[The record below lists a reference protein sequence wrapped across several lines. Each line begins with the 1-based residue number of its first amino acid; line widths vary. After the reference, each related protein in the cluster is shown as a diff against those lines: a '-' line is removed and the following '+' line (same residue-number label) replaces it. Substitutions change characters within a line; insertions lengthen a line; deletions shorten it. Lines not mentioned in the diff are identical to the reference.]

1 MKTMIK
7 NTVHLALAM
16 TFLIVLLVG
25 VAAAELTCPPADQ
38 SGVPFKGTLHGT
50 ELDTVIAPPPTLHVD
65 GSGTGT
71 ATQLGSFALSWLVIV
86 DITQDPS
93 PSTGSSEFIAANGDR
108 LFTDI
113 VGEGT
118 GTPVAQI
125 TECNVITGGTGR
137 FAGATGAFTM
147 HRVVDVPTGAT
158 SGSFVGTLVNQR
170 GQ

>member
-1 MKTMIK
+1 MKTMMK
-7 NTVHLALAM
+7 DTAYLALAV
-16 TFLIVLLVG
+16 TFLTVVLIG
-25 VAAAELTCPPADQ
+25 VAAAELSCPVAEE

-50 ELDTVIAPPPTLHVD
+50 ELDTVSAPPPTLHVD

-71 ATQLGSFALSWLVIV
+71 ATQLGSFALSWLVTV

-118 GTPVAQI
+118 GAPVAQI

-158 SGSFVGTLVNQR
+158 SGSFVGTLVKHK
-170 GQ
+170 GK